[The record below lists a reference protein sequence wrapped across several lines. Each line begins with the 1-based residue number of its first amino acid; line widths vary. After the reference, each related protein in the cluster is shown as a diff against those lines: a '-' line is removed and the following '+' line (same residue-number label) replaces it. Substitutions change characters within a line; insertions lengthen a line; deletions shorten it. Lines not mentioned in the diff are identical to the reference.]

1 MLPTASDLGLLEVD
15 LDTVRRGEDAIVQVG
30 DVAVLERP
38 LATASGLDWV
48 LHLRAPVE
56 ALAPAQAHSQ
66 FRLVALTGLSLVLSG
81 LVILMA
87 VRYWRPARDALQR
100 SAMDP
105 LTGLANRAELDRAG
119 AALLAAAAR
128 DGHRA
133 LVVTLDLD
141 NFKCLNDTHGHDRG
155 DAAIVAVAD
164 AFRSATRARDISAR
178 TGGDEFVVVMRLSS
192 RADPAAIAAR
202 LRAHVAHTIV
212 TEVPEAR
219 DVGVDVTLGYACT
232 AEHGYEPRGT
242 PHRSRWG
249 ARRRQGGPER
259 PCLRRVPAPS
269 IGHLSAYGD
278 TSPQHGRC

>member
-1 MLPTASDLGLLEVD
+1 
-15 LDTVRRGEDAIVQVG
+15 
-30 DVAVLERP
+30 
-38 LATASGLDWV
+38 
-48 LHLRAPVE
+48 
-56 ALAPAQAHSQ
+56 
-66 FRLVALTGLSLVLSG
+66 
-81 LVILMA
+81 
-87 VRYWRPARDALQR
+87 
-100 SAMDP
+100 MDP